1 MKNYTI
7 AERQAIKD
15 RLASEEHFNRD
26 RELFAQIFPHHPLN
40 AELARVNRVNKAS
53 LCRRMIYQMLQKVDE
68 AAILEWR
75 ESGAGV
81 ADKHETDTGHIRDD
95 KRTIT
100 GPGASS
106 QRNGRSGL
114 RQEGESAAPTAPVK
128 KAGKMEEFPGI
139 NWLNNE
145 SEDIQLAILL
155 YDERINTWQQLCAL
169 RQEIDNYPE
178 KALAIA
184 DLDDRNRM
192 AHHELEVFEKTGIF
206 PCKHPMAVKF
216 MAERKKLSEWRTLKQ
231 KDPKGFM
238 KQVANIEHNI
248 TRYRSQISKDK
259 LTDEKRASIARNL
272 ANAERMHELM
282 MQVVKE

>member
-1 MKNYTI
+1 MKQYSI

-26 RELFAQIFPHHPLN
+26 RELFAQIFPHHPLM

-75 ESGAGV
+75 ESV
-81 ADKHETDTGHIRDD
+81 AAKHETDTGHIRDD

-100 GPGASS
+100 GSS
-106 QRNGRSGL
+106 TE
-114 RQEGESAAPTAPVK
+114 RQAGDDREMTGTAPVK

-169 RQEIDNYPE
+169 RREIDNYPE

-206 PCKHPMAVKF
+206 PCKHPMAIKF
-216 MAERKKLSEWRTLKQ
+216 MAERKKLSEWRALKA
-231 KDPKGFM
+231 KDPEAFI
-238 KQVANIEHNI
+238 KQVANIKNNI
-248 TRYRSQISKDK
+248 TRYRSQLKKDK
-259 LTDEKRASIARNL
+259 LSEERRAAIERNL
-272 ANAERMHELM
+272 ANSERLHELM
-282 MQVVKE
+282 QKVIKE

>member
-1 MKNYTI
+1 MKQYSI

-26 RELFAQIFPHHPLN
+26 RELFAQIFPHHPLM

-68 AAILEWR
+68 AEILKWR
-75 ESGAGV
+75 DSTPV
-81 ADKHETDTGHIRDD
+81 HITMCPENSPEPKQVDV
-95 KRTIT
+95 
-100 GPGASS
+100 PSVP
-106 QRNGRSGL
+106 
-114 RQEGESAAPTAPVK
+114 AAPK
-128 KAGKMEEFPGI
+128 KNLKAEEFPGI

-155 YDERINTWQQLCAL
+155 YDERVGTWQQLCAL
-169 RQEIDNYPE
+169 RADIDTCPE

-184 DLDDRNRM
+184 NLDDRNRM

-206 PCKHPMAVKF
+206 PCKHPMAIKF

>member
-1 MKNYTI
+1 MKQYSI

-26 RELFAQIFPHHPLN
+26 RELFSQLFPHHPLM

-68 AAILEWR
+68 AEILKWR
-75 ESGAGV
+75 ESTPV
-81 ADKHETDTGHIRDD
+81 HITMCSENSPEPKQVDV
-95 KRTIT
+95 
-100 GPGASS
+100 PS
-106 QRNGRSGL
+106 L
-114 RQEGESAAPTAPVK
+114 PAAPK
-128 KAGKMEEFPGI
+128 KNLKAEEFPGI

-155 YDERINTWQQLCAL
+155 YDERINTWQQLVKL
-169 RQEIDNYPE
+169 RQEIDDYPE

-206 PCKHPMAVKF
+206 PCKHPMAIKF

-231 KDPKGFM
+231 QDPKGFM

>member
-15 RLASEEHFNRD
+15 RLASEEHFDKD
-26 RELFAQIFPHHPLN
+26 RELFGQLFPHHPLN
-40 AELARVNRVNKAS
+40 AELARVNRVNKPS

-75 ESGAGV
+75 ESGARV
-81 ADKHETDTGHIRDD
+81 AAVNHA
-95 KRTIT
+95 TIT

-114 RQEGESAAPTAPVK
+114 RQEGESVAPAEPVK
-128 KAGKMEEFPGI
+128 KAGKAEEFPRI
-139 NWLNNE
+139 DWTNNQ

-155 YDERINTWQQLCAL
+155 YDERVNTWQKLCAL
-169 RQEIDNYPE
+169 RAEVDQYPE

-192 AHHELEVFEKTGIF
+192 AHHELEVFQDTGIF
-206 PCKHPMAVKF
+206 PCKHPLAVQF
-216 MAERKKLSEWRTLKQ
+216 MADRKKLSEWRALKA
-231 KDPKGFM
+231 KDPQAFM
-238 KQVANIEHNI
+238 KQVSNLQHNI
-248 TRYRSQISKDK
+248 TRYRSQLKKDK
-259 LTDEKRASIARNL
+259 LSEERRAAIERNL
-272 ANAERMHELM
+272 ANSERLHELM
-282 MQVVKE
+282 QKVIKE

>member
-1 MKNYTI
+1 MKQYSI

-26 RELFAQIFPHHPLN
+26 RELFAQIFPHHPLM

-68 AAILEWR
+68 TEIMKWR

-81 ADKHETDTGHIRDD
+81 AAKHETDTGQIRVD

-100 GPGASS
+100 GSS
-106 QRNGRSGL
+106 TE
-114 RQEGESAAPTAPVK
+114 RQAGDNREMTGTAPVK

-169 RQEIDNYPE
+169 RREIDNYPE

>member
-1 MKNYTI
+1 MKQYSI
-7 AERQAIKD
+7 AERQAIKG

-26 RELFAQIFPHHPLN
+26 RELFAQIFPHHPLM

-68 AAILEWR
+68 AAILKWR
-75 ESGAGV
+75 ESTPV
-81 ADKHETDTGHIRDD
+81 HITMCPENSPEPKQVDV
-95 KRTIT
+95 
-100 GPGASS
+100 PSVP
-106 QRNGRSGL
+106 
-114 RQEGESAAPTAPVK
+114 AAPK
-128 KAGKMEEFPGI
+128 KNLKAEEFPGI

-155 YDERINTWQQLCAL
+155 YDERINTWQQLVKL
-169 RQEIDNYPE
+169 RQEIDDYPE

-206 PCKHPMAVKF
+206 PCKHPMAIKF

-231 KDPKGFM
+231 QDPKGFM

>member
-1 MKNYTI
+1 MKQYSI

-26 RELFAQIFPHHPLN
+26 RELFAQIFPHHPLM

-68 AAILEWR
+68 AEILKWR
-75 ESGAGV
+75 ENTPV
-81 ADKHETDTGHIRDD
+81 HITMCPENSPEPKQVDV
-95 KRTIT
+95 
-100 GPGASS
+100 PSVP
-106 QRNGRSGL
+106 
-114 RQEGESAAPTAPVK
+114 AAPK
-128 KAGKMEEFPGI
+128 KNLKAEEFPGI

-169 RQEIDNYPE
+169 RADIDTCPE

-206 PCKHPMAVKF
+206 PCKHPMAIKF

>member
-1 MKNYTI
+1 MKQYSI

-26 RELFAQIFPHHPLN
+26 RELFAQIFHHHPLM

-68 AAILEWR
+68 AEILKWR
-75 ESGAGV
+75 ESTPV
-81 ADKHETDTGHIRDD
+81 HITMCPENSPEPKQVDV
-95 KRTIT
+95 
-100 GPGASS
+100 PSVP
-106 QRNGRSGL
+106 
-114 RQEGESAAPTAPVK
+114 AAPK
-128 KAGKMEEFPGI
+128 KNLKAEEFPGI

-155 YDERINTWQQLCAL
+155 YDERINTWQQLVKL
-169 RQEIDNYPE
+169 RQEIDDYPE

-206 PCKHPMAVKF
+206 PCKHPMAIKF

-231 KDPKGFM
+231 QDPKGFM